1 MWGNMNIQCLVG
13 RQDED
18 SDAYSDDFA
27 YDDWETEDQ
36 ETETSQEE
44 NAPRHEDDG
53 DRAGE
58 SERPADPHDAEDAD
72 EDDAYS
78 DDFDA
83 NDQETEDPGPE
94 IDHEETRHEDSA
106 VTDEESRMNEES
118 PRGPSVGPAQDAEVR
133 ADEEDL
139 DETYSDLFEADPD
152 TEDRRKW
159 SCADFLESRYLG
171 YSV

>member
-1 MWGNMNIQCLVG
+1 MVWRFEDSGDLEEDRNYDMHRLQDEPPPDLTSPSAASRPS

-27 YDDWETEDQ
+27 YDDWETEEMSKPPMWIQDQ

-83 NDQETEDPGPE
+83 NDQETEDV
-94 IDHEETRHEDSA
+94 S
-106 VTDEESRMNEES
+106 
-118 PRGPSVGPAQDAEVR
+118 
-133 ADEEDL
+133 
-139 DETYSDLFEADPD
+139 F
-152 TEDRRKW
+152 
-159 SCADFLESRYLG
+159 
-171 YSV
+171 